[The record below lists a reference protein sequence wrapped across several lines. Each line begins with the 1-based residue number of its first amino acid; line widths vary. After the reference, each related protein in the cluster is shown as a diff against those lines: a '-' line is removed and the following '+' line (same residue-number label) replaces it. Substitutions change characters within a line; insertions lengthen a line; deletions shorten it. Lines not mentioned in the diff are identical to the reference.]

1 MTTANELSYN
11 EMSIQQRATY
21 LMSKGV
27 TAKIDIDPDAMNFGY
42 AAHSVFGKLPCGYH
56 ESEQQAVDAGM
67 QWLKLKAG
75 IQDATDSGNK
85 GKANDTP

>member
-1 MTTANELSYN
+1 MTTANELSYS

-27 TAKIDIDPDAMNFGY
+27 TAKLDIDPDAINFGY
-42 AAHSVFGKLPCGYH
+42 AAHAIGVGKLPCGYH
-56 ESEQQAVDAGM
+56 ESEQEAVDAGM

-75 IQDATDSGNK
+75 ILEGERDV
-85 GKANDTP
+85 